1 MNYIKIINRT
11 ENSIE
16 VELVNDDHSL
26 SNLLKDI
33 LLEKKDKVVM
43 ASYDI
48 EHPVLDPETGRHI
61 SNPKLI
67 VKTTAGNNPE
77 DVLKEALKEVIN
89 LCNKA
94 LESLTE
100 WFMMKIHKKVQCTL
114 IGVKRKDINSKGI
127 YSILTKKM
135 SER

>member
-11 ENSIE
+11 GNSIE

-33 LLEKKDKVVM
+33 LLEKKDKVAM

-48 EHPVLDPETGRHI
+48 EHPVLDPETGMYI

-67 VKTTAGNNPE
+67 VKTTEGNNPE
-77 DVLKEALKEVIN
+77 DVLKEALKEVID

-94 LESLTE
+94 LESLN
-100 WFMMKIHKKVQCTL
+100 Q
-114 IGVKRKDINSKGI
+114 
-127 YSILTKKM
+127 
-135 SER
+135 

>member
-16 VELVNDDHSL
+16 VELINDDHSL

-48 EHPVLDPETGRHI
+48 EHPVLDPETGRYI

-67 VKTTAGNNPE
+67 VKTTDGNNPE
-77 DVLKEALKEVIN
+77 DVLKEALNDVID
-89 LCNKA
+89 LCNKS
-94 LESLTE
+94 LESLN
-100 WFMMKIHKKVQCTL
+100 Q
-114 IGVKRKDINSKGI
+114 
-127 YSILTKKM
+127 
-135 SER
+135 